1 MSLQSSSWANIVT
14 NGRAASASLNERVE
28 FRWKAVKKG
37 RLRTPARKAASECLD
52 DHCQASESPCTK
64 KECIAYLERQLSIGK
79 GENVALAA
87 AFEARLLDLD
97 KLRQELAE
105 NCKMDDFFSPE
116 MEASRLAVIK
126 ARRTKTR
133 PALCDC
139 LSCQLVLHQEEAAVL
154 NEKLSAAQHR
164 LQVLREY
171 RIANDREAVHR
182 TSSQ

>member
-1 MSLQSSSWANIVT
+1 MSLQCSSWANVVT
-14 NGRAASASLNERVE
+14 NGRAASAGAKEKLE

-37 RLRTPARKAASECLD
+37 RLRAPAPEAASECRN
-52 DHCQASESPCTK
+52 DHCQVSESACTK
-64 KECIAYLERQLSIGK
+64 KECTAYLERQLNIVK

-105 NCKMDDFFSPE
+105 KCKMDDFFSPE
-116 MEASRLAVIK
+116 MEQSRLAVIK
-126 ARRTKTR
+126 ARRTKIQ
-133 PALCDC
+133 PSLCEC
-139 LSCQLVLHQEEAAVL
+139 PSCQLAFHREEAVVL
-154 NEKLSAAQHR
+154 NDRLYAARHR

-171 RIANDREAVHR
+171 RVANDREAIHR